1 MVSSAETM
9 RARSLLRRFW
19 GATIAL
25 GLFAGVAGGA
35 ALGVWGIARRTSTVY
50 DRFVAYEGASTL
62 IVMGCFEGISE
73 EEITE
78 SYQEACAAYDYADLL
93 AFLETVPEVEAA
105 GRGTLAI
112 GNVAPAERPEIG
124 WRQLVPVMLDAG
136 ALQAVGAPIVVAGRP
151 ADPDVATEATIN
163 EEASVRLSVG
173 VGDELLITPYRSDEF
188 DLAGEG
194 AAAPGGEQTTVTVV
208 GITRRPSDLVGRLGG
223 TSIYEDTSAVTV
235 GPAWWDQIDGDAS
248 VYGIATA
255 VLTASGSTNDDV
267 IALIRDRW
275 PQRLWQFDEG
285 VLLGTGSGQQTVR
298 DAIELQALGLFLVA
312 GVVAIAGLLFA
323 GQAMSRQ
330 SRREWGDSAVL
341 DALGTT
347 RWGMVTAA
355 AIRTSVIA
363 VLAAAVAFVTALA
376 VSPLG
381 PIGIGR
387 AAEPHPGFAVDW
399 VVAAVGL
406 PVVAL
411 AVMTFALVP
420 IATLPRRSTS
430 GSSANPTSRTLSL
443 LPPAG
448 MAGLAMSNSRRGG
461 RLALGSAVVG
471 VAFAAAGGVAA
482 WSLVTSYD
490 ELLADPAR
498 YGSTW
503 DAQVG
508 NVGDRSQEE
517 ETRRRLE
524 SIPGIE
530 AVGIR
535 SIDGIGEPGFVVYA
549 GEPFLGD
556 ATLGPITDGR
566 APSTPTEVALGSA
579 SMKKL
584 GVGIGDSVEFTDPA
598 DPASTFSFDVVG
610 EVVVNTTLS
619 ERPGIGGLVTSAAID
634 VLSPETLS
642 QNYVVWV
649 DDAADRDATLAAL
662 EQAFPT
668 TYLERSTPRQVTNLG
683 LVSGQP
689 ILLALV
695 IAVLAGAALIH
706 ALITSVR
713 GSRRQIGVLKSIG
726 FTNRQVL
733 STVAWHAS
741 SLSAAALVVGIPMG
755 IVIGRV
761 TWRAIVDSLGLV
773 SAPALPVGAIL
784 AVGVLV
790 LVVANLAALGP
801 GWAAARTRAA
811 TALRTE

>member
-1 MVSSAETM
+1 
-9 RARSLLRRFW
+9 
-19 GATIAL
+19 
-25 GLFAGVAGGA
+25 
-35 ALGVWGIARRTSTVY
+35 
-50 DRFVAYEGASTL
+50 
-62 IVMGCFEGISE
+62 
-73 EEITE
+73 
-78 SYQEACAAYDYADLL
+78 
-93 AFLETVPEVEAA
+93 
-105 GRGTLAI
+105 
-112 GNVAPAERPEIG
+112 
-124 WRQLVPVMLDAG
+124 
-136 ALQAVGAPIVVAGRP
+136 
-151 ADPDVATEATIN
+151 
-163 EEASVRLSVG
+163 
-173 VGDELLITPYRSDEF
+173 
-188 DLAGEG
+188 
-194 AAAPGGEQTTVTVV
+194 
-208 GITRRPSDLVGRLGG
+208 
-223 TSIYEDTSAVTV
+223 
-235 GPAWWDQIDGDAS
+235 
-248 VYGIATA
+248 
-255 VLTASGSTNDDV
+255 
-267 IALIRDRW
+267 
-275 PQRLWQFDEG
+275 
-285 VLLGTGSGQQTVR
+285 
-298 DAIELQALGLFLVA
+298 
-312 GVVAIAGLLFA
+312 
-323 GQAMSRQ
+323 
-330 SRREWGDSAVL
+330 
-341 DALGTT
+341 
-347 RWGMVTAA
+347 
-355 AIRTSVIA
+355 
-363 VLAAAVAFVTALA
+363 
-376 VSPLG
+376 
-381 PIGIGR
+381 
-387 AAEPHPGFAVDW
+387 
-399 VVAAVGL
+399 
-406 PVVAL
+406 
-411 AVMTFALVP
+411 
-420 IATLPRRSTS
+420 
-430 GSSANPTSRTLSL
+430 
-443 LPPAG
+443 
-448 MAGLAMSNSRRGG
+448 MSNSRRGG

-649 DDAADRDATLAAL
+649 DDVADRDAALAAL

-733 STVAWHAS
+733 STVTWHAS

-761 TWRAIVDSLGLV
+761 TWRAIVDSLGVV

>member
-1 MVSSAETM
+1 
-9 RARSLLRRFW
+9 
-19 GATIAL
+19 
-25 GLFAGVAGGA
+25 
-35 ALGVWGIARRTSTVY
+35 
-50 DRFVAYEGASTL
+50 
-62 IVMGCFEGISE
+62 
-73 EEITE
+73 
-78 SYQEACAAYDYADLL
+78 
-93 AFLETVPEVEAA
+93 
-105 GRGTLAI
+105 
-112 GNVAPAERPEIG
+112 
-124 WRQLVPVMLDAG
+124 
-136 ALQAVGAPIVVAGRP
+136 
-151 ADPDVATEATIN
+151 
-163 EEASVRLSVG
+163 
-173 VGDELLITPYRSDEF
+173 
-188 DLAGEG
+188 
-194 AAAPGGEQTTVTVV
+194 
-208 GITRRPSDLVGRLGG
+208 
-223 TSIYEDTSAVTV
+223 
-235 GPAWWDQIDGDAS
+235 
-248 VYGIATA
+248 
-255 VLTASGSTNDDV
+255 
-267 IALIRDRW
+267 
-275 PQRLWQFDEG
+275 
-285 VLLGTGSGQQTVR
+285 
-298 DAIELQALGLFLVA
+298 
-312 GVVAIAGLLFA
+312 
-323 GQAMSRQ
+323 MSRQ

-399 VVAAVGL
+399 VVAVVGL

-430 GSSANPTSRTLSL
+430 GSSTNPTSRTLSL

-566 APSTPTEVALGSA
+566 APSTPREVALGSA

-610 EVVVNTTLS
+610 EVVVNDHLVGASRHRWTRYQRGHR
-619 ERPGIGGLVTSAAID
+619 RPCRRRPSARTMSSGSTAPRI
-634 VLSPETLS
+634 
-642 QNYVVWV
+642 
-649 DDAADRDATLAAL
+649 ADATLAAL

-784 AVGVLV
+784 AVAVLV